1 MKIINLFIILFIL
14 CCTTQENKIYICGDH
29 PCKNKNEINDYFNN
43 NISVEV
49 YVVESKKKK
58 IENANLVDLNL
69 YKESKNKQNKKD
81 LSFLKDRKS
90 SNINTNQDNKYSK
103 LKMKVLNKKVDKKE
117 IQTDIRKNTEKTVSK
132 PKKSFKFGSIKT
144 TEIVHLCKNLDEC
157 DINVI
162 SKKINEM
169 ANKKSFPDINY

>member
-1 MKIINLFIILFIL
+1 
-14 CCTTQENKIYICGDH
+14 
-29 PCKNKNEINDYFNN
+29 
-43 NISVEV
+43 
-49 YVVESKKKK
+49 
-58 IENANLVDLNL
+58 
-69 YKESKNKQNKKD
+69 
-81 LSFLKDRKS
+81 
-90 SNINTNQDNKYSK
+90 
-103 LKMKVLNKKVDKKE
+103 MKVLNKKVDKKE